1 MLSKPV
7 LLWAALLALLLSP
20 VLVCIVAWGLAA
32 GPGAPRTV
40 TTPLL
45 PGRRLEVD
53 VRPCEAVH
61 PGRLAIWYID
71 SSSANRFIRER
82 FVLLLRV
89 AIAPPCPR

>member
-1 MLSKPV
+1 MWSKPA
-7 LLWAALLALLLSP
+7 LLWSTLLALLLSP

-32 GPGAPRTV
+32 RPGAPRSV
-40 TTPLL
+40 VTPLL

-89 AIAPPCPR
+89 VAAPPCP

>member
-1 MLSKPV
+1 MSSKPA
-7 LLWAALLALLLSP
+7 LLSAALLALLLSP
-20 VLVCIVAWGLAA
+20 VLVCIVAWALAT

-53 VRPCEAVH
+53 VRPCEAIH

-71 SSSANRFIRER
+71 SSGANRFIRER